1 MKLFGIRTE
10 LSHYK
15 DFYRKFVDYRNEK
28 NQILMNKPIYQG
40 LSIFKLNKIVI
51 DEFWYNY
58 VKPTYGEK
66 AKLCFMDT
74 DR

>member
-1 MKLFGIRTE
+1 
-10 LSHYK
+10 
-15 DFYRKFVDYRNEK
+15 
-28 NQILMNKPIYQG
+28 MNKPIYQG
-40 LSIFKLNKIVI
+40 LSIFELNKIVI

>member
-28 NQILMNKPIYQG
+28 NQILMNKPIY
-40 LSIFKLNKIVI
+40 
-51 DEFWYNY
+51 
-58 VKPTYGEK
+58 
-66 AKLCFMDT
+66 
-74 DR
+74 